1 MKGILPCCI
10 INLPVRITHTLYNAD
25 KRENGLLCNNYCNK
39 TLGIR
44 TIVFGNSTV
53 VPLLTCSKHVC
64 AFILKKELRP
74 KPKQYSCAVWGLLL
88 QTKGQHAGMKL
99 TFIEVWLTEKTDG
112 KSQVNNVVRFFC
124 CCSFSVCTACSSK
137 CSRSVQHKHSSPV
150 FPQQHRWK
158 TNNLLKMINLVV
170 IFIKEGLRSVPP
182 LRQGSLKR
190 QTQERRSRKT
200 KLKLYNIIIDL

>member
-64 AFILKKELRP
+64 AFILKKELNNTVVLSED
-74 KPKQYSCAVWGLLL
+74 YFF
-88 QTKGQHAGMKL
+88 KL
-99 TFIEVWLTEKTDG
+99 RV
-112 KSQVNNVVRFFC
+112 S
-124 CCSFSVCTACSSK
+124 
-137 CSRSVQHKHSSPV
+137 
-150 FPQQHRWK
+150 
-158 TNNLLKMINLVV
+158 M
-170 IFIKEGLRSVPP
+170 
-182 LRQGSLKR
+182 
-190 QTQERRSRKT
+190 QE
-200 KLKLYNIIIDL
+200 